1 MSGFA
6 LVSGAAPDSA
16 RSARSFRARAASA
29 ALAFALAFVASPAT
43 AAPERYVLDP
53 EHTSVGFLVDHVGYA
68 RTLGLF
74 RKVSG
79 SYRFDEET
87 GVLTDLRIEIDA
99 ASVYTAHDKRDEHLR
114 GKDFLDAK
122 RFPTLVYTAGSARRT
137 GERTWVVDG
146 QLELLGQRRPVTLN
160 VTWNKSAPY
169 PLALSPLQRS
179 VVMGVSARG
188 SFRRSAFGMN
198 YAVENGWVGD
208 EVELI
213 VEFEARRQ

>member
-1 MSGFA
+1 MPFRSPLAVVALFA
-6 LVSGAAPDSA
+6 FVLLAAPA
-16 RSARSFRARAASA
+16 R
-29 ALAFALAFVASPAT
+29 
-43 AAPERYVLDP
+43 AAPERYQLDP

-68 RTLGLF
+68 KVLGLF

-79 SYRFDEET
+79 SYRFDEST
-87 GVLTDLRIEIDA
+87 GALTDLRIEIDA

-114 GKDFLDAK
+114 GRDFLDAK
-122 RFPTLVYTAGSARRT
+122 RFPMLVYTATTAKRT

-169 PLALSPLQRS
+169 PLPLAPLQRS

-188 SFRRSAFGMN
+188 SFRRSAFGMD

-208 EVELI
+208 EVALI
-213 VEFEARRQ
+213 VEFEARRL

>member
-1 MSGFA
+1 MPGCVVTSRGRIHRFA
-6 LVSGAAPDSA
+6 AGVALL
-16 RSARSFRARAASA
+16 
-29 ALAFALAFVASPAT
+29 ALAFAAAPAR

-68 RTLGLF
+68 KVLGMF
-74 RKVSG
+74 RQVAG
-79 SYRFDEET
+79 SYRFDEAT
-87 GVLTDLRIEIDA
+87 GALTDLRIEIDA

-114 GKDFLDAK
+114 GRDFLDAK
-122 RFPTLVYTAGSARRT
+122 RHPTLVYTASAARRT
-137 GERTWVVDG
+137 GERPWVVDG

-169 PLALSPLQRS
+169 PVLLSPLQRA

-213 VEFEARRQ
+213 VEIEARRQ

>member
-1 MSGFA
+1 MPFRSPLAVVALFA
-6 LVSGAAPDSA
+6 CVLLAAPA
-16 RSARSFRARAASA
+16 H
-29 ALAFALAFVASPAT
+29 
-43 AAPERYVLDP
+43 AAPERYQLDP

-68 RTLGLF
+68 KVLGLF

-79 SYRFDEET
+79 SYRFDEST
-87 GVLTDLRIEIDA
+87 GALTDLRIEIDA

-114 GKDFLDAK
+114 GRDFLDAK
-122 RFPTLVYTAGSARRT
+122 RFPTLVYTATTAKRT

-169 PLALSPLQRS
+169 PLPLAPLQRS

-188 SFRRSAFGMN
+188 SFRRSAFGMD

-208 EVELI
+208 EVALI

>member
-1 MSGFA
+1 MSPRLSHAAVA
-6 LVSGAAPDSA
+6 L
-16 RSARSFRARAASA
+16 
-29 ALAFALAFVASPAT
+29 FALAFIAGPAR
-43 AAPERYVLDP
+43 AAPERYQLDP

-68 RTLGLF
+68 KVLGLF
-74 RKVSG
+74 RTVSG
-79 SYRFDEET
+79 SYRFDEQT
-87 GVLTDLRIEIDA
+87 GALTDLRIEIDA

-114 GKDFLDAK
+114 GRDFLDAK
-122 RFPTLVYTAGSARRT
+122 RHPKLVYTATSARRT

-169 PLALSPLQRS
+169 PLPLAPLQRS

-188 SFRRSAFGMN
+188 SFRRSAFGMD

-208 EVELI
+208 EVALI

>member
-1 MSGFA
+1 MPFRSPLAAVALFA
-6 LVSGAAPDSA
+6 VVLLAAPA
-16 RSARSFRARAASA
+16 R
-29 ALAFALAFVASPAT
+29 
-43 AAPERYVLDP
+43 AAPERYQLDP

-68 RTLGLF
+68 KVLGLF

-79 SYRFDEET
+79 SYRFDEST
-87 GVLTDLRIEIDA
+87 GALTDLRIEIDA
-99 ASVYTAHDKRDEHLR
+99 ASIYTAHDKRDEHLR
-114 GKDFLDAK
+114 GRDFLDAK
-122 RFPTLVYTAGSARRT
+122 RFPTLVYTATTARRT

-169 PLALSPLQRS
+169 PLPLSPLQRS

-188 SFRRSAFGMN
+188 SFRRSAFGMD

-208 EVELI
+208 EVALI

>member
-1 MSGFA
+1 MSLRSP
-6 LVSGAAPDSA
+6 LVVVV
-16 RSARSFRARAASA
+16 
-29 ALAFALAFVASPAT
+29 LCAFALLATPAR
-43 AAPERYVLDP
+43 AAPERYQLDP

-68 RTLGLF
+68 KVLGLF

-79 SYRFDEET
+79 SYRFDEST
-87 GVLTDLRIEIDA
+87 GALTDLRIEIDA

-114 GKDFLDAK
+114 GRDFLDAK
-122 RFPTLVYTAGSARRT
+122 RFPTLVYTATSARRT
-137 GERTWVVDG
+137 GERTWIVDG
-146 QLELLGQRRPVTLN
+146 QLELLGQRRPVALN
-160 VTWNKSAPY
+160 VTWNKSEPY
-169 PLALSPLQRS
+169 PILLSPLQRS

-208 EVELI
+208 EIALI

>member
-1 MSGFA
+1 MS
-6 LVSGAAPDSA
+6 L
-16 RSARSFRARAASA
+16 RSPLAVVV
-29 ALAFALAFVASPAT
+29 LCAFALLATPAR
-43 AAPERYVLDP
+43 AAPERYQLDP

-68 RTLGLF
+68 KVLGLF

-79 SYRFDEET
+79 SYRFDEST
-87 GVLTDLRIEIDA
+87 GALTDLRIEIDA

-114 GKDFLDAK
+114 GRDFLDAK
-122 RFPTLVYTAGSARRT
+122 RFPTLVYTATSARRT
-137 GERTWVVDG
+137 GERTWIVDG
-146 QLELLGQRRPVTLN
+146 QLELLGQRRPVALN
-160 VTWNKSAPY
+160 VTWNKSEPY
-169 PLALSPLQRS
+169 PILLSPLQRS

-208 EVELI
+208 EIALI